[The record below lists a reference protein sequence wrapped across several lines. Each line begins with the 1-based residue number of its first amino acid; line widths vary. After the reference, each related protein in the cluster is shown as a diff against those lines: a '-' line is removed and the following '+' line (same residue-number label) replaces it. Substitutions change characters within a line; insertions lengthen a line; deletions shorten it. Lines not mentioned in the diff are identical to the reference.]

1 MTHAAVECAAIIR
14 NELPSDS
21 MGISIRVIAL
31 CGGGN
36 NGADGYA
43 IVRTLHSHG
52 IDAVA
57 IEVAQCRPNRMQ
69 TSCANP
75 RGEWDW
81 FMLGR
86 LSLVWSMGMNKS

>member
-14 NELPSDS
+14 NELPIDS
-21 MGISIRVIAL
+21 MGISIRVITL

-36 NGADGYA
+36 NGGDGYA

-57 IEVAQCRPNRMQ
+57 IEVAQCRPDSDANIMRESAQRM
-69 TSCANP
+69 
-75 RGEWDW
+75 
-81 FMLGR
+81 
-86 LSLVWSMGMNKS
+86 